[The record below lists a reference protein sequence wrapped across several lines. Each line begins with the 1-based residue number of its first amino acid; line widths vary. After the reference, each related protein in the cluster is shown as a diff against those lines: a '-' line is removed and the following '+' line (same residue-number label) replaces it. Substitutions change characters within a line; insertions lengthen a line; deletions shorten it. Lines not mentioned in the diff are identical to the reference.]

1 MIVVDSNIIAARNLT
16 SSLTSKAEQ
25 VERKD
30 PVWIVPTLWR
40 YEFQNILATAMK
52 VRQITPEDAFEI
64 WQRVSGVLAENESEP
79 SPGKVLDLVAR
90 YGITSYDAQFIAL
103 AMEMGIPCVTEDRAL
118 REKFPGVGISMDDF
132 LNPPIPPTIRERRS
146 RYRGRKI
153 RFHGPSL

>member
-40 YEFQNILATAMK
+40 YEFQNILATGMK

-64 WQRVSGVLAENESEP
+64 WQRVAGVLAENESEP

-103 AMEMGIPCVTEDRAL
+103 AMEMGIPCITEDRAL
-118 REKFPGVGISMDDF
+118 REKFPRVGISMDDF
-132 LNPPIPPTIRERRS
+132 LNPPIPRTIRERRLP
-146 RYRGRKI
+146 YRGRKT
-153 RFHGPSL
+153 

>member
-64 WQRVSGVLAENESEP
+64 WQRVVDVLAENESEP

-118 REKFPGVGISMDDF
+118 RERFPGVAVSMDDF
-132 LNPPIPPTIRERRS
+132 LPPLIPRTIRERRLPYRS
-146 RYRGRKI
+146 RKT
-153 RFHGPSL
+153 

>member
-30 PVWIVPTLWR
+30 PVWIVPTIWR

-79 SPGKVLDLVAR
+79 SPAKVLDLVAR
-90 YGITSYDAQFIAL
+90 YGITSYDGQFIAL

-118 REKFPGVGISMDDF
+118 REKFPRVGISMDDF
-132 LNPPIPPTIRERRS
+132 LKFPTARTIREKRS
-146 RYRGRKI
+146 AYR
-153 RFHGPSL
+153 S